1 MKHAESLCSA
11 QILRVKE
18 KSDRR
23 MIRNMRIALL
33 CVRNNTLVLILACK
47 HDDRNDSPVCKVML
61 IVSH

>member
-1 MKHAESLCSA
+1 
-11 QILRVKE
+11 
-18 KSDRR
+18 